1 VPPDEEEIH
10 RNKRSDKTYISRALP
25 AVGGL
30 LRIASKVFDAEGLHN
45 AVEKKEVVLK
55 TTPTRRTEVVAKFFD
70 DGRELQVVTIQSF
83 NGATGKP
90 QRTHFSFVGTQIHK
104 LLAFFQDI
112 ATIDLTSLDKVNI
125 TDAELRR
132 LALSKEQAAG
142 LVKDNQDIFLDVL
155 QSEVTKEDVVALGY
169 RKHQLRTFERMLNEP
184 DYFEQIRGKKGARG
198 TEALWQMFFEKNQWV
213 FGYGLSYFFVTGF
226 DNRKLEQVVQGHD
239 LLNRGKRADGVMKTR
254 GIINALCFVEIKK
267 HDTPLLES
275 GPYRPGCWAPSSE
288 LAGAVAQVQATVA
301 SAMHNLYG
309 LVRPQDEAGDPT
321 GEEVFN
327 YRPKSFLVVGS
338 LSQFMAEHGVNQ
350 DKVRSF
356 ELYRNSLAG
365 VDILTFDE
373 LFERTKFIVDAA
385 ASAK

>member
-1 VPPDEEEIH
+1 MPPDEEEIH

-45 AVEKKEVVLK
+45 AVVKKEVVLK

-83 NGATGKP
+83 NGETGKP

-112 ATIDLTSLDKVNI
+112 ATIDLTSMDKVNI

-184 DYFEQIRGKKGARG
+184 DYFEQIREKKGARG
-198 TEALWQMFFEKNQWV
+198 PEALWQMFFEKNQWV

-254 GIINALCFVEIKK
+254 GIINAMCFVEIKK

-275 GPYRPGCWAPSSE
+275 VSYRPGCWAPSSE

-338 LSQFMAEHGVNQ
+338 LSQFVAEHGVNR

-365 VDILTFDE
+365 IDILTFDE